1 MCGISGIY
9 NVKGNGDWSNPVAQM
24 NTAQAHRGP
33 DDYGVFA
40 APGIAL
46 GHRRL
51 SIIDLSAAGHQPMSY
66 AGGRYTM
73 VYNGELYNYRE
84 LKAELADV
92 VFHTA
97 TDSEVILAA
106 YARWKENCLD
116 KFNGMFAFAIWD
128 QEAQTLFIARDR
140 LGIKPLYYW
149 FQNDTLVFASE
160 LRSVLAS
167 GLPER
172 IINKRALHEYLCYQT
187 VHAPSTLVSGVQLLL
202 PGSYIRAAAGGMS
215 VHTWWAP
222 GVAAASQQ
230 PREEPKLNDV
240 YGTISTLLTKAVE
253 RRLVADVPFGAFLSG
268 GIDSSAVVGLM
279 SRITGNVKTF
289 NVSFDESEFSEAV
302 YARMVAKRF
311 GTEHTEI
318 RLTPADFLND
328 LPAALLATDHPGGD
342 GPNTYI
348 VSKAT
353 KAAGVTMALSGL
365 GGDELFAGY
374 PIFKRAFTLRDK
386 AWVGNLPLGLRKL
399 AGNTL
404 QRLKPGVASAKT
416 AELLGL
422 PEMNFDAAYALS
434 RRVLLQEQF
443 EKLLQDK
450 NATVP
455 QLYFDH
461 FFEKDETHLISHVS
475 LAEICTYM
483 QNVLLRDTDQMSMAH
498 ALEVRVPF
506 LDYTLVE
513 YVLGLPDKI
522 KYADTPKR
530 LLVESLGD
538 LLPPEIVNRPKMG
551 FTLPWEHW
559 MKNELRGFCDEQLA
573 VLKTNSF
580 FSSEGISSHWQRFL
594 AGDKHVTW
602 SRVWHLVVLG
612 HWMKTNQIEIR

>member
-1 MCGISGIY
+1 MCGITGIFNTRY
-9 NVKGNGDWSNPVAQM
+9 EGDWGNRVAQM
-24 NTAQAHRGP
+24 NAALAHRGP
-33 DDYGVFA
+33 DDSGIHA

-51 SIIDLSAAGHQPMSY
+51 SIIDLSAAGHQPMVY
-66 AGGRYTM
+66 EGGRYTL

-84 LKAELADV
+84 LKAEMSGV
-92 VFHTA
+92 VFQTA

-106 YARWKENCLD
+106 YARWKENCLQ

-128 QEAQTLFIARDR
+128 NHDKTLFIARDR

-149 FQNDTLVFASE
+149 FQDNTLVFASE

-167 GLPER
+167 DLPEKTV
-172 IINKRALHEYLCYQT
+172 NKKALHEYLSYQT
-187 VHAPSTLVSGVQLLL
+187 VHAPYTLVQNVQQLL
-202 PGSYIRAAAGGMS
+202 PGSLMKAGANGIS
-215 VHTWWAP
+215 VQTWWAP
-222 GVAAASQQ
+222 GVAATANQTADPQ
-230 PREEPKLNDV
+230 LPEVHKNVR
-240 YGTISTLLTKAVE
+240 TLLEKAVE

-279 SRITGNVKTF
+279 SRISGKVKTF
-289 NVSFDESEFSEAV
+289 NVSFDESAFSEAR
-302 YARMVAKRF
+302 YARMVAERF

-328 LPAALLATDHPGGD
+328 LPAALQAMDHPSGD

-353 KAAGVTMALSGL
+353 KAAGITMALSGL

-386 AWVGNLPLGLRKL
+386 AWVGNLPRGLRQF
-399 AGNTL
+399 AGRVL
-404 QRLKPGVASAKT
+404 MQLKPGIASAKT
-416 AELLGL
+416 AELLGRK
-422 PEMNFDAAYALS
+422 EMNFDEAYALS
-434 RRVLLQEQF
+434 RNVLLHEQF
-443 EKLLQDK
+443 ANLLRDK
-450 NATVP
+450 NATAP
-455 QLYFDH
+455 LLHFDH
-461 FFEKDETHLISHVS
+461 FFERDMDHLISHVS

-522 KYADTPKR
+522 KFADTPKR

-551 FTLPWEHW
+551 FTLPWEQW
-559 MKNELRGFCDEQLA
+559 MKNDLRSFCEENIA
-573 VLKTNSF
+573 ALKTNDY
-580 FSSEGISSHWQRFL
+580 FSSEGLDAHWQRFL
-594 AGDKHVTW
+594 AGDKLVTW

-612 HWMKTNQIEIR
+612 HWMKTNQLVIR